1 MAIQMLVANR
11 SKSFGRLLSLTF
23 AALPITA
30 SCIIFVGLM
39 TRTSSVR
46 WSQDLFC
53 EAMTEVDRPQ
63 GLLAPLS

>member
-46 WSQDLFC
+46 
-53 EAMTEVDRPQ
+53 
-63 GLLAPLS
+63 